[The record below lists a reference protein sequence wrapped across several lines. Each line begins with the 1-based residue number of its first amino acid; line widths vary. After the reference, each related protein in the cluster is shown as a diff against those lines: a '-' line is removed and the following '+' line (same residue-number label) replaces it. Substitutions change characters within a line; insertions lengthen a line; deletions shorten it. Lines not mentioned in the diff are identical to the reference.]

1 MMHWSCSRL
10 YFEEGIDFAVGVGVV
25 ERQEVVASLGS
36 PSARFFPVCL
46 GWLLRVPALPL
57 YATVQ
62 HINEP

>member
-1 MMHWSCSRL
+1 M
-10 YFEEGIDFAVGVGVV
+10 
-25 ERQEVVASLGS
+25 ASLGS
-36 PSARFFPVCL
+36 LGARFFPVCL